1 MALLYLSMQK
11 VLMALNPALHM
22 NIPKLKST
30 SPDSYYAL
38 DKPSR
43 RFRFKQT
50 VISSGNPESEHFTAG
65 KMAQMS

>member
-30 SPDSYYAL
+30 SPDSHY
-38 DKPSR
+38 
-43 RFRFKQT
+43 
-50 VISSGNPESEHFTAG
+50 VC
-65 KMAQMS
+65 